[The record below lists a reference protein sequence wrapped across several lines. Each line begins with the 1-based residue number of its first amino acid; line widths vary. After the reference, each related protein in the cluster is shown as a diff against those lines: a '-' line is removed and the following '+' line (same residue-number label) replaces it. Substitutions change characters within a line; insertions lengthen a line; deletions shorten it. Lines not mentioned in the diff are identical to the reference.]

1 MNILSNIWFDTNVR
15 VRSLHERVT
24 LGLNMLPHAHAK
36 EVKEHGVLVL
46 GNSYMYIF

>member
-15 VRSLHERVT
+15 VRALHERVT
-24 LGLNMLPHAHAK
+24 LGLNMLAHAHAK
-36 EVKEHGVLVL
+36 VKEHGVLVL